1 MCKTSDSVKFRS
13 YDDVSDVVNKLF
25 ESLLSRYR
33 DNLGASIR
41 GSDFVFDSVH
51 LMHFKCHRVTF
62 ERGESYI
69 DSPSWLKNKKATINL

>member
-25 ESLLSRYR
+25 ESLLSRYQ

-62 ERGESYI
+62 KRGESYI